1 MYARYDS
8 THAASVY
15 HRDRSKRQYHLKNH
29 LGNVMA
35 TVSDRKLPK
44 DNDADDLVDYYKA
57 DVLTASNYYPLR
69 IELPMVIIRGFRW
82 VVTFTRWK

>member
-1 MYARYDS
+1 
-8 THAASVY
+8 
-15 HRDRSKRQYHLKNH
+15 
-29 LGNVMA
+29 MA